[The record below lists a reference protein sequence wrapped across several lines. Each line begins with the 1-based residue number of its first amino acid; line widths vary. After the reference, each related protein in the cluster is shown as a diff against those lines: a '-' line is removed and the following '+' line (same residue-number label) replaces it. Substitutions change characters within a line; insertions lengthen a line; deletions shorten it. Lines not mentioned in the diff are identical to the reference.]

1 MTRRRTG
8 FSLIELFIVMII
20 IGLLARLAV
29 PRYHD
34 MKMRAEASKVLGDVH
49 AGQLAV
55 STHHADTNGWPSNA
69 GAGVVPNELV
79 AYLPQQFSFIKSD
92 YVLELNVT
100 PPVGG
105 SAIEN
110 AIVTID
116 VTSTDPHLLP
126 VLARIA
132 QPGLGQYPIAGK
144 YTFVLSGIGSS

>member
-1 MTRRRTG
+1 MRRRAG
-8 FSLIELFIVMII
+8 FTLIEIFIVMII

-29 PRYHD
+29 PRFHD
-34 MKMRAEASKVLGDVH
+34 MKMRATAAKIVGDVR
-49 AGQLAV
+49 AIQLAV

-79 AYLPQQFSFIKSD
+79 TYLPHLFSFVKPE

-110 AIVTID
+110 AIVTVD

-126 VLARIA
+126 ILALIA

-144 YTFVLSGIGSS
+144 YTFILAGIGSS